1 MTPAP
6 DPISVPTPIPLAL
19 GTVMRSAGG
28 VYEVDVPTEGAGREP
43 VLCTPSGKLK
53 KGRQQMAQPV
63 FVGDQV
69 RLRFLE
75 TSGPDARGRI
85 LREGSIEEVLP
96 RTTQLARSRQHKK
109 VQVTMTNLDQVVIV
123 MAAREPDVNTH
134 RLDRFLVLA
143 EANDLRAVICLNK
156 IDLVDHRAMRKDI
169 DPVLKQ
175 YRSLGYPVLLTSA
188 ERGKERGA
196 TELRAEL
203 KDRITAFIGS
213 SGVGKSSLVMLIQE
227 NLMLWVGDVM
237 DIGKGRHTTTD
248 VTLFPLDEGGYLADT
263 PGVKTVTLL
272 ERDEINIEQCFP
284 EFRAFLGKCKLN
296 DAPTGLSRT
305 ARSWRPRRRGR
316 SRNHGTRVIC
326 GCGRNRTRRN
336 HGMGCRGGGSGWFGM
351 RRRETRRYVFRSKPK
366 APIRHT
372 RPSENWRFSA

>member
-1 MTPAP
+1 
-6 DPISVPTPIPLAL
+6 
-19 GTVMRSAGG
+19 MRSAGG
-28 VYEVDVPTEGAGREP
+28 VYEVDVPSEGMGREP

-69 RLRFLE
+69 RLRLLE
-75 TSGPDARGRI
+75 TSGPNARGQM

-96 RTTQLARSRQHKK
+96 RSTQLARSRQHKK

-156 IDLVDHRAMRKDI
+156 IDLVDHRLMRKAI
-169 DPVLKQ
+169 DPVVQL

-196 TELRAEL
+196 EELRAEL

-213 SGVGKSSLVMLIQE
+213 SGVGKSSLVMLVQE

-284 EFRAFLGKCKLN
+284 EFRPFLGKCKFN
-296 DAPTGLSRT
+296 DCTHRIEPDCAIMAAKAAGEIAE
-305 ARSWRPRRRGR
+305 ARYGSYLRLWEEQDATKPRYGVPGGR
-316 SRNHGTRVIC
+316 KRMVWDDG
-326 GCGRNRTRRN
+326 
-336 HGMGCRGGGSGWFGM
+336 
-351 RRRETRRYVFRSKPK
+351 E
-366 APIRHT
+366 
-372 RPSENWRFSA
+372 